1 MGLDM
6 YFYLQD
12 KESKEIIEYSY
23 YRKFNILQG
32 YFVKHFDIENCRRVL
47 ITKGI
52 IKHLSG
58 ILNEVEYS
66 PEKAAQLLPTFPGPF
81 YGSYEYDRIYYNHVS
96 QAARDMHHAQF
107 IDYKKYNL
115 YFTSNW

>member
-23 YRKFNILQG
+23 YRKFNALQG

-52 IKHLSG
+52 ILNLYS
-58 ILNEVEYS
+58 ILNEIKYA
-66 PEKAAQLLPTFPGPF
+66 PEKAEQLLPTCPGPF
-81 YGSYEYDRIYYNHVS
+81 FGSIEYGRLYMNHVHE
-96 QAARDMHHAQF
+96 AARDMYHAQF
-107 IDYKKYNL
+107 IDFNKYTL